1 MPDNTKFS
9 DEFYER
15 WEHLIST
22 VEISEVPMRLIKE
35 VSIKLNTGETHSFDI
50 SLMLQRGYE
59 AEHLE
64 EIVQD
69 YLDAHDDL
77 IDVVDFH
84 INLIALSEEV
94 DAKTDRLLGN
104 D

>member
-22 VEISEVPMRLIKE
+22 VEISEVPMRFIKE
-35 VSIKLNTGETHSFDI
+35 VSVKLDTGETHSFDI
-50 SLMLQRGYE
+50 SLMIERGYE
-59 AEHLE
+59 PEALE
-64 EIVQD
+64 EIVQE
-69 YLDAHDDL
+69 YLDTYDEL

-84 INLIALSEEV
+84 LNLPAIAEEV
-94 DAKTDRLLGN
+94 EGRTNELL

>member
-22 VEISEVPMRLIKE
+22 VEISEVPMRFIRE
-35 VSIKLNTGETHSFDI
+35 VSVKLDTGETHNFDI
-50 SLMLQRGYE
+50 GLMLQKGYE

-69 YLDAHDDL
+69 YLDAHSDL

-84 INLIALSEEV
+84 INLSALAEEV
-94 DAKTDRLLGN
+94 EPKTLKILEQ
-104 D
+104 

>member
-1 MPDNTKFS
+1 VPNNTKFS

-22 VEISEVPMRLIKE
+22 VEISEVPMRFIKE
-35 VSIKLNTGETHSFDI
+35 VCVKLDTGETHSFDI
-50 SLMLQRGYE
+50 NLMLQRGYDTE
-59 AEHLE
+59 QLE

-84 INLIALSEEV
+84 INLSALADEV
-94 DAKTDRLLGN
+94 EPRTHKLL